1 MDVRE
6 FQTKLFAKGQ
16 ELGYTDM
23 EIYFQ
28 ADRSTSVRVFNG
40 EIDAYNIAEK
50 GGLAFRGLIDGK
62 MGYSYTEK
70 LDEDSIELLLSEARE
85 NAALIEAEEQDEL
98 FGGSESYQQVETY
111 SETLAATSPDRLIEA
126 ALNLEKYALEV
137 DPRIQMVNYLGVSN
151 NESELTIINTKGLDV
166 QSKNTIAVAY
176 VSAVAKEGEDTATS
190 IDLKYTVQDFSN
202 IDAKQ
207 IATTAATEAL
217 TKLNAQPIE
226 SDNYTV
232 ILRNDAAA
240 DLLNCFPS
248 IFSGDAVE
256 KGMSRLQ
263 GKLGEQVVGSNIT
276 IVDDPFLPGAP
287 GNVAFDS
294 EGSAT
299 ARHELIKEGKLLT
312 FLHNRKSA
320 KKAGVESTGN
330 AFKGSYRSTVSIQPN
345 NLFIEPGNESLDD
358 LIAGTERGMLIVEL
372 HGLHAGHNAVSG
384 DFSLSCIGYLIEN
397 GKVVR
402 PVNQITVSGNF
413 FELLNNVEALGNDL
427 QFSGVSRG
435 ACGSPSLKIKSL
447 AISGK

>member
-6 FQTKLFAKGQ
+6 FQTNLFAKGK

-23 EIYFQ
+23 EIYYQ
-28 ADRSTSVRVFNG
+28 ADRFTSVRVFKG

-70 LDEDSIELLLSEARE
+70 LDEDSIELLLAEARE
-85 NAALIEAEEQDEL
+85 NAALIEAEDQEEL
-98 FGGSESYQQVETY
+98 FGGSEFYREVDTH
-111 SETLAATSPDRLIEA
+111 SETLANTAPDRLIEA
-126 ALNLEKYALEV
+126 ALGLERVALGV
-137 DPRIQMVNYLGVSN
+137 DPRIEMVNYLGVSN

-166 QSKNTIAVAY
+166 QSRNTIAVAY
-176 VSAVAKEGEDTATS
+176 VSAVAKEDGDTATGME
-190 IDLKYTVQDFSN
+190 LEYTVDDFSK
-202 IDAKQ
+202 IDVTH

-232 ILRNDAAA
+232 VLRNEAAA
-240 DLLNCFPS
+240 DLLSCYTS

-263 GKLGEQVVGSNIT
+263 GKLGEQVAGGNIT

-299 ARHELIKEGKLLT
+299 ARHDLIKEGKLLT
-312 FLHNRKSA
+312 YLHNRKSA

-330 AFKGSYRSTVSIQPN
+330 AYKGSYRSTVAIQPN
-345 NLFIEPGNESLDD
+345 NLFIEPGHESLDE
-358 LIAGTERGMLIVEL
+358 LVTGTERGLLIVEL
-372 HGLHAGHNAVSG
+372 QGLHAGHNAVSG
-384 DFSLSCIGYLIEN
+384 DFSLSCIGYVIEN
-397 GKVVR
+397 GKLGR
-402 PVNQITVSGNF
+402 PVNQVTVSGNF
-413 FELLNNVEALGNDL
+413 FDLLNDVEALGSDL
-427 QFSGVSRG
+427 RFSGVSRG

-447 AISGK
+447 SISGK